1 MGDTISYL
9 SALYSVL
16 WMTFI
21 FILLLFPSY
30 PSPNAQQMN
39 YAIVV
44 IGAVFVFCVVYYYL
58 PGIGRKTFFTGPIRT
73 IDEIIGSNPELE
85 VDLERKVLEDKDQ
98 TQPEKE
104 VVA

>member
-1 MGDTISYL
+1 MGKTISYL

-21 FILLLFPSY
+21 FILLLFPAY

-44 IGAVFVFCVVYYYL
+44 IGFVFIFCVVNYYL
-58 PGIGRKTFFTGPIRT
+58 PGIGGKTFFTGPIRT
-73 IDEIIGSNPELE
+73 IDEIIGSKPELE
-85 VDLERKVLEDKDQ
+85 ADLERKVLEDRVQ
-98 TQPEKE
+98 NLPEKE
-104 VVA
+104 VH